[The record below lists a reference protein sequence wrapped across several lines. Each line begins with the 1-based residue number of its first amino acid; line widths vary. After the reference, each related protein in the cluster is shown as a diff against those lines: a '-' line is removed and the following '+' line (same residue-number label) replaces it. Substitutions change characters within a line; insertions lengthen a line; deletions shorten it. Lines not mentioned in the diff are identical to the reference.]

1 MRNKKIPNP
10 DGRKGGEKHQ
20 NLIKKIVKYLQDRG
34 FITKTEAY
42 VKIENGR
49 GRFLDILA
57 MDIEG
62 TPSELHQIGKQN
74 KNGEPVARERKAIQE
89 IEKATGKKVFFH
101 AYNIL
106 KLFIFIIFVA
116 SLVILVSSMN

>member
-1 MRNKKIPNP
+1 MNKKISNP
-10 DGRKGGEKHQ
+10 YGKKGSPEHQ
-20 NLIKKIVKYLQDRG
+20 NLILKIKQMLEQIYKRVRREYKVPTTDNKSR
-34 FITKTEAY
+34 
-42 VKIENGR
+42 V
-49 GRFLDILA
+49 LDIVALNDDGSVA
-57 MDIEG
+57 EY
-62 TPSELHQIGKQN
+62 HQIGKQN